1 MTLYARINPDTQQPE
16 ARDFAAEPSFA
27 KGWRPLTIEAQPT
40 PSATQYVVPAA
51 IVFGPLTATQG
62 WVLVDKTAAELE
74 AESLKDEKAQLDGWL
89 TDVQTQLALDNAARA
104 LLTNL
109 QRINELE
116 KDTRVLLK
124 VAKRYVRQQK
134 QAL

>member
-16 ARDFAAEPSFA
+16 VRDFTTEPSFA
-27 KGWRPLTIEAQPT
+27 KGWRPLTVDVKPT
-40 PSATQYVVPAA
+40 PSATQYVVAA
-51 IVFGPLTATQG
+51 PIVFGPLTATQG
-62 WVLVDKTAAELE
+62 WVLVEKTAAELE
-74 AESLKDEKAQLDGWL
+74 ADSLKDEKAQLDGWL

-104 LLTNL
+104 LLTNV

-124 VAKRYVRQQK
+124 IAKRYVRQQK
-134 QAL
+134 QAM

>member
-1 MTLYARINPDTQQPE
+1 MIYARINPDTQQAE
-16 ARDFAAEPSFA
+16 VRDFASEPSFA

-40 PSATQYVVPAA
+40 PSATQYVVPAP

-62 WVLVDKTAAELE
+62 WLLVEKTAAELE

-104 LLTNL
+104 LLTNA
-109 QRINELE
+109 QRITELE

-124 VAKRYVRQQK
+124 IAKRYVRQEK
-134 QAL
+134 RAA